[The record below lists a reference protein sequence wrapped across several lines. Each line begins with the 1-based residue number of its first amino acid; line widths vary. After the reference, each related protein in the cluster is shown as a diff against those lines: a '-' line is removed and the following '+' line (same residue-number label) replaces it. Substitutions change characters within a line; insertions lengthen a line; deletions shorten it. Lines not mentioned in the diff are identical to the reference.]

1 MAECYQS
8 ILILLHPEL
17 CQRNVPWIKFIMWEV
32 SEGHL
37 WFDRTFFY
45 KPTFDFPKSTFV
57 IIHSILS
64 LYVIFGWVI
73 KPANHWFSFLLI
85 ETKCRRC
92 FDKRNMG
99 TFAFNTALLA
109 LYNVIMLMC
118 QHLIFKIH
126 LDIFQVCL
134 SILLSQA
141 NYLKWK
147 DYESLFV
154 QSVFSF
160 IKVNVLCRVSELW
173 RLLWAK

>member
-1 MAECYQS
+1 MVHSWITELQHCNWRKLGWVLSINTNFTSSGTVPKECAMNKIY
-8 ILILLHPEL
+8 
-17 CQRNVPWIKFIMWEV
+17 NVGSVRGSSVIKN
-32 SEGHL
+32 
-37 WFDRTFFY
+37 FDRTFFY

-118 QHLIFKIH
+118 
-126 LDIFQVCL
+126 
-134 SILLSQA
+134 
-141 NYLKWK
+141 
-147 DYESLFV
+147 
-154 QSVFSF
+154 
-160 IKVNVLCRVSELW
+160 
-173 RLLWAK
+173 